1 MLYLKVMVNFPISQ
15 KASILC
21 AACVYLASF
30 PGPTRPWVRPV
41 NEAIVYLA
49 HEQFWLGY
57 LLWGFI
63 IQNEAM
69 ALPVEISLWLCLHK
83 SFKTWNVSPW
93 SNCVQEAPVLLLLPG
108 QGVWGVSLS
117 HLQTL
122 LERWQLLC
130 QQGAKV
136 YEVWHHG
143 LPLYHQHP
151 LDPQNSS
158 RHLRE
163 WCAIK
168 LLPRLCLV
176 CLERM
181 HVTSREWYTRA
192 MSWSLKYTLIMTL
205 HLEIWML

>member
-15 KASILC
+15 C

-41 NEAIVYLA
+41 NEASVYLA

-83 SFKTWNVSPW
+83 SFKTWNISPW
-93 SNCVQEAPVLLLLPG
+93 SNGMREAPVLLLLPG
-108 QGVWGVSLS
+108 QEGAWWVSLS
-117 HLQTL
+117 HLQAL
-122 LERWQLLC
+122 LERCNSFANKGQKC
-130 QQGAKV
+130 MKYDIMV
-136 YEVWHHG
+136 Y
-143 LPLYHQHP
+143 PYHQHP

-205 HLEIWML
+205 HLEICYIQML